1 MTRDALIFPECF
13 YERISKI
20 EESICHIPG
29 LYNSASQE
37 QINTGRQSIASRVST
52 CLILCLPLGSNTVPR
67 IYELRRLIHAQQSI
81 SRIDEYLTEL
91 EKLMRQ
97 YKIIG
102 KLENLLSALLHH
114 FPGAFRQLDLINGID
129 RNVHKPLERARH
141 IPLQVQSLLDRMV
154 GCEKS
159 TLALEMEM
167 EETQSGDNEFVQV
180 SNLMRPMKSLDERIS
195 ELTERIRI
203 LGGDTEGIDLL

>member
-1 MTRDALIFPECF
+1 MTIEELTDT
-13 YERISKI
+13 ERIYII
-20 EESICHIPG
+20 EEWISQIPG
-29 LYNSASQE
+29 IHNFASHE
-37 QINTGRQSIASRVST
+37 VINTQQQCLERRVST

-67 IYELRRLIHAQQSI
+67 IYELRRLIDAQQSI

-97 YKIIG
+97 YKIID

-114 FPGAFRQLDLINGID
+114 LPGAFHKLDLINGID
-129 RNVHKPLERARH
+129 RNIIRPLERAMH
-141 IPLQVQSLLDRMV
+141 IPLQVQSLLDRIV
-154 GCEKS
+154 RCEKS

-167 EETQSGDNEFVQV
+167 EMEETQSGGNEFVQV

-195 ELTERIRI
+195 ELKERIRI

>member
-1 MTRDALIFPECF
+1 MTIDELTDT
-13 YERISKI
+13 ERIYII
-20 EESICHIPG
+20 EEWISQIPG
-29 LYNSASQE
+29 IHNFASQE
-37 QINTGRQSIASRVST
+37 VINTQRQFLARRVST

-67 IYELRRLIHAQQSI
+67 IYELRRLIDAQQSI

-97 YKIIG
+97 YKIID
-102 KLENLLSALLHH
+102 KLENLLGELLHH
-114 FPGAFRQLDLINGID
+114 LPGAFHNLDLINGIA
-129 RNVHKPLERARH
+129 RNIIRPLERGRH
-141 IPLQVQSLLDRMV
+141 IPLQVQSLLDRIV
-154 GCEKS
+154 RCEKS

-167 EETQSGDNEFVQV
+167 EETQSGGNEFVQV

-195 ELTERIRI
+195 ELKERISI